1 MTSKTKSC
9 SLNVGLTV
17 LCNNSA
23 IKKNLYSPEAK
34 GSRTFWAGQWP
45 RTRVEHKQA
54 PQLHLLRG
62 APTLWVRCELTLK
75 CVYCAPQDYLTLQTL
90 LLTVT
95 NSCWL
100 QCRERKVR
108 RFELLMTWL
117 WCRRQK
123 KTSILTVYY
132 CTAVANYF
140 FLGLTKWNLRCVG
153 EGWKLTIY
161 WIILCI
167 YKYLTLLSLCWT
179 QCLNLVFLII

>member
-75 CVYCAPQDYLTLQTL
+75 CVYCAPQDFLTLQTL

-123 KTSILTVYY
+123 KPSILTVYY

-140 FLGLTKWNLRCVG
+140 FLGLTCETYAVLGRG
-153 EGWKLTIY
+153 E
-161 WIILCI
+161 
-167 YKYLTLLSLCWT
+167 
-179 QCLNLVFLII
+179 N